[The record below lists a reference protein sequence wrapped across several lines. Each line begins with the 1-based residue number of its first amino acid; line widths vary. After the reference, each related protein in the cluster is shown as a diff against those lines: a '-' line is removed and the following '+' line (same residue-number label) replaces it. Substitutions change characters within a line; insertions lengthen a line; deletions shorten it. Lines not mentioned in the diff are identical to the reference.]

1 VSQEYGRAQSLQE
14 YGRAPVSQDRVRPP
28 APQEYGRPVVPQD
41 YGRQQI
47 ASPYKP
53 KTSTVIVRESIDDSK
68 SEAASSTSAT
78 DSGLVWQVDG
88 RRSPRIAI
96 SPTTSTTSAPYQDN
110 RILNLS
116 ALQAEGPDNG
126 DAHLVEP
133 LTEDDPRSFDLVPAT
148 TGGPKRGYNIEERAN
163 LLVSGRHLQ
172 TIFDDPRLYKN
183 FVSWIQTYRP
193 GSVPRL
199 TIYRQAIKAIQA
211 IKYSNAI
218 TSSMMPVEG
227 RPFTEDRI
235 EETVYPHLEE
245 LAKRAFDE
253 LVAEDFPA
261 YICSIWIPIIA
272 ATVHQRINGALPD
285 SLKQASEG
293 LAEVFCLTDP
303 RQKDDPIVLASKE
316 FTTTTQYGMNFVC
329 GQNCRFLQ
337 GSGTDPQAVRR
348 VRTALKA
355 QREHSELFLNYRRD
369 GSPFMNL
376 CLLVPL
382 TDFDGNLKYFLGAQV
397 DVSGLLRSCAGF
409 ESFAR
414 TVRDVQDEADGDFQ
428 QDQRS
433 ILTTTANSSA
443 AGPEFRAFAE
453 MLDGDE
459 LKTVRHCGGAMHKG
473 EDSSNVYDDEED
485 YYRGG
490 RRRGMSDS
498 ASISS
503 LVSDRPRM
511 LLVDRNEAAWS
522 SRNVRP
528 HRIGGG
534 SYGEAASPNRGP
546 PPIPPQQRSV
556 EELQSKM
563 NRQLDTMYKDV
574 SSTVS
579 LSPLHLPI
587 SLPHSFLPYT
597 D

>member
-1 VSQEYGRAQSLQE
+1 VNNQ
-14 YGRAPVSQDRVRPP
+14 
-28 APQEYGRPVVPQD
+28 VVIRD
-41 YGRQQI
+41 
-47 ASPYKP
+47 
-53 KTSTVIVRESIDDSK
+53 SIDDSK
-68 SEAASSTSAT
+68 SEGASSTSAT

-96 SPTTSTTSAPYQDN
+96 SPTTSTAASAQQQQQDF
-110 RILNLS
+110 RTPNLS

-133 LTEDDPRSFDLVPAT
+133 ISEDDPRSFDLVPAT
-148 TGGPKRGYNIEERAN
+148 TGGPQRGYNIEERAA
-163 LLVSGRHLQ
+163 LLLGGRHLQ

-193 GSVPRL
+193 GSIPRL
-199 TIYRQAIKAIQA
+199 TIYRQAMKAIQA

-227 RPFTEDRI
+227 RPFTEDKI
-235 EETVYPHLEE
+235 EETVFPHLEE

-261 YICSIWIPIIA
+261 YICSIWIPIIS

-316 FTTTTQYGMNFVC
+316 FTTTTQYGMNFIC

-337 GSGTDPQAVRR
+337 GSGTDPEAIRR

-382 TDFDGNLKYFLGAQV
+382 TDFDGNLKYYLGAQV

-414 TVRDVQDEADGDFQ
+414 TVRDTQDEADGDFE
-428 QDQRS
+428 DRRS
-433 ILTTTANSSA
+433 IMTATANMSA
-443 AGPEFRAFAE
+443 AGPEFRGFAE
-453 MLDGDE
+453 MLDGVE
-459 LKTVRHCGGAMHKG
+459 LNTVRRFGGAMHKG
-473 EDSSNVYDDEED
+473 EEVVAYDDEDD

-490 RRRGMSDS
+490 RRRGLSDT

-503 LVSDRPRM
+503 MVSDRPRM

-522 SRNVRP
+522 SRNVRA

-534 SYGEAASPNRGP
+534 TYGDAPSPNRAA
-546 PPIPPQQRSV
+546 PPQRSA
-556 EELQSKM
+556 EELQMKM
-563 NRQLDTMYKDV
+563 SRQLDTMYKDV
-574 SSTVS
+574 SSSPCDFSGLWCSASFGRQQALYTLLS
-579 LSPLHLPI
+579 SPLVFV
-587 SLPHSFLPYT
+587 FLNLLLT

>member
-1 VSQEYGRAQSLQE
+1 MYSRDFVEDTKS
-14 YGRAPVSQDRVRPP
+14 DT
-28 APQEYGRPVVPQD
+28 
-41 YGRQQI
+41 
-47 ASPYKP
+47 ASN
-53 KTSTVIVRESIDDSK
+53 
-68 SEAASSTSAT
+68 TSAT
-78 DSGLVWQVDG
+78 DSGLVWQIDG
-88 RRSPRIAI
+88 RRSPRVAI
-96 SPTTSTTSAPYQDN
+96 SPTTTSSAGTHPQAFQQP
-110 RILNLS
+110 NLS
-116 ALQAEGPDNG
+116 ALQTEGPDNG

-133 LTEDDPRSFDLVPAT
+133 LLEDDPRSFDLVPAT
-148 TGGPKRGYNIEERAN
+148 TGGPQRGYNIEERAA
-163 LLVSGRHLQ
+163 LLTSGRHLQ

-193 GSVPRL
+193 GSIPRL
-199 TIYRQAIKAIQA
+199 TNYRQAKKAIQA

-218 TSSMMPVEG
+218 TNNMMAVEG
-227 RPFTEDRI
+227 RSFTQERPEI
-235 EETVYPHLEE
+235 TVYPHLEK

-316 FTTTTQYGMNFVC
+316 FTTTTQYGMNFIC

-337 GSGTDPQAVRR
+337 GSGTDPLAVKR
-348 VRTALKA
+348 VREALKA
-355 QREHSELFLNYRRD
+355 KREHSELFLNYRRD

-414 TVRDVQDEADGDFQ
+414 TVRDSQDDVDNDFESS
-428 QDQRS
+428 RRGS
-433 ILTTTANSSA
+433 VLTTTAAMNA
-443 AGPEFRAFAE
+443 AGEDFRDLAE

-459 LKTVRHCGGAMHKG
+459 LQTVRRHGGAMH
-473 EDSSNVYDDEED
+473 
-485 YYRGG
+485 RGG
-490 RRRGMSDS
+490 DSADYDSDDRTPRRRHHSDAASMSS
-498 ASISS
+498 V
-503 LVSDRPRM
+503 VSNRPRM

-522 SRNVRP
+522 TRNVRP

-534 SYGEAASPNRGP
+534 AYGESSPNRAA
-546 PPIPPQQRSV
+546 QTST
-556 EELQSKM
+556 EDLQLRM

-574 SSTVS
+574 SI
-579 LSPLHLPI
+579 HFAPI
-587 SLPHSFLPYT
+587 
-597 D
+597 

>member
-1 VSQEYGRAQSLQE
+1 
-14 YGRAPVSQDRVRPP
+14 
-28 APQEYGRPVVPQD
+28 
-41 YGRQQI
+41 
-47 ASPYKP
+47 
-53 KTSTVIVRESIDDSK
+53 
-68 SEAASSTSAT
+68 
-78 DSGLVWQVDG
+78 VWQVNG

-96 SPTTSTTSAPYQDN
+96 SPTTSTASSAPQQDF
-110 RILNLS
+110 RGPSLA

-126 DAHLVEP
+126 DAHLIEP
-133 LTEDDPRSFDLVPAT
+133 LIEDDPRSFDLVPAT
-148 TGGPKRGYNIEERAN
+148 TGGPKRGYNIEDRAA
-163 LLVSGRHLQ
+163 LLTSGRHLQ

-183 FVSWIQTYRP
+183 FVSWIQTYRAD
-193 GSVPRL
+193 SVPRL
-199 TIYRQAIKAIQA
+199 TIYRQAKKAIQA

-218 TSSMMPVEG
+218 TSSMMSVEG
-227 RPFTEDRI
+227 RKFTEEKI
-235 EETVYPHLEE
+235 EETTYPHLEE

-253 LVAEDFPA
+253 LVVEDFPA
-261 YICSIWIPIIA
+261 YICSIWVPIIA

-316 FTTTTQYGMNFVC
+316 FTTTTQYGMNFIC
-329 GQNCRFLQ
+329 GQTCRFLQ
-337 GSGTDPQAVRR
+337 GSGTDPNSVRR
-348 VRTALKA
+348 VRAALKA

-414 TVRDVQDEADGDFQ
+414 TVRDYEEEADGDG
-428 QDQRS
+428 DGDYEDRRS
-433 ILTTTANSSA
+433 VMTTTANTSA
-443 AGPEFRAFAE
+443 AGPEFLSFAE
-453 MLDGDE
+453 MLDGEE
-459 LKTVRHCGGAMHKG
+459 LKTVRRYGGAMHKG
-473 EDSSNVYDDEED
+473 QDVAAYADGEVD
-485 YYRGG
+485 YYQGGG
-490 RRRGMSDS
+490 RRRGMSD
-498 ASISS
+498 ATSISS

-528 HRIGGG
+528 HRIGDGA
-534 SYGEAASPNRGP
+534 YRDAPSPNRAQ
-546 PPIPPQQRSV
+546 PQQRSA
-556 EELQSKM
+556 EEAKIKM

-574 SSTVS
+574 SALLLSDRLRTVAFCLHGASQSS
-579 LSPLHLPI
+579 LS
-587 SLPHSFLPYT
+587 FT